1 MDGAIVRWVAGCA
14 VSVAVGFGGGVFATR
29 TLYGDPSGDA
39 VRPERERPVEC
50 PPCPP
55 CPRCPPPPRCEDGRL
70 APAEPEGAPSR
81 EMGAEAEA
89 GATDFEA
96 ASGRSGVSMDA
107 IAAAESAVLE
117 RVETCRTYGSG
128 GAVLELTVTVTGTTG
143 TVREA
148 FATRA
153 RFDDPEAERCL
164 EAAARAARFPAT
176 GPEGQSVLK
185 IPVRLE

>member
-1 MDGAIVRWVAGCA
+1 MDGGIVRWVTGCA
-14 VSVAVGFGGGVFATR
+14 VSVAVGFAGGVFATR
-29 TLYGDPSGDA
+29 TLYGDPVGEA

-55 CPRCPPPPRCEDGRL
+55 CPACPPPPRCEDGRL
-70 APAEPEGAPSR
+70 VPAEAAPSIDPDP
-81 EMGAEAEA
+81 EAES
-89 GATDFEA
+89 GAADFEA

-117 RVETCRTYGSG
+117 RVETCRTLGAG
-128 GAVLELTVTVTGTTG
+128 TAVLELTVTVTGTTG
-143 TVREA
+143 AVREA

-176 GPEGQSVLK
+176 GPEGESVLK
-185 IPVRLE
+185 VPVRLE